1 MLWLPEGWTVS
12 ISEETVKEHGPKGPK
27 AAQSITIITE
37 RWDPMDK
44 STIIFDYTSWVNE
57 ADTELEVLC
66 LLNSFNRAGRVCENV
81 LKNSELY

>member
-57 ADTELEVLC
+57 ADTELEALC
-66 LLNSFNRAGRVCENV
+66 LLNSFNRAGRVC
-81 LKNSELY
+81 